1 MFHDFIYQRNMKVQ
15 KVEVNT
21 LPAARS
27 LLYSCA
33 VAGIQKHLLAQG
45 SSDTSYNVYCSLILC
60 DGSIMS
66 LYLNVVRRS
75 GVVTFTPKWSN
86 TLSFYSN

>member
-1 MFHDFIYQRNMKVQ
+1 MKAELVYV
-15 KVEVNT
+15 KT

-33 VAGIQKHLLAQG
+33 VAECQKHLLASG
-45 SSDTSYNVYCSLILC
+45 SSDTATHVYCSLILC
-60 DGSIMS
+60 DGTIMS

-75 GVVTFTPKWSN
+75 GVVTYTPNWSN
-86 TLSFYSN
+86 TLNFYSN